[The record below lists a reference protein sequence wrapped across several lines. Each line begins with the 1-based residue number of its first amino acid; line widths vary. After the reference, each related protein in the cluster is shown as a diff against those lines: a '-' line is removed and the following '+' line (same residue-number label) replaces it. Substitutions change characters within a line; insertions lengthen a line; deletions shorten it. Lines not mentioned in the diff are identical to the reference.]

1 MIISKKVYKEHTK
14 NVEFY
19 CDRARE
25 ITSNSATRS
34 AWLERE
40 EELTLDQV
48 WSSMVESIPE
58 FVKRVVAF
66 GKEIPG
72 LNDLNQTDFATIIN
86 TKLFD
91 FFIVSNALLFIAG
104 DSYLYLPHEIRYS
117 RYWMS
122 RVKTRDVTDRLFEFV
137 DELNALFLTGK
148 EKALLVVLLFTMP
161 DVELI
166 EDRDSLR
173 DLNEY
178 YTRALLYEFDVNK
191 RDLAFLGKFRNV
203 WKFVIYIFWLFSFSG
218 LENSSISKQ
227 IRNLIFIFL
236 MFWYQI

>member
-1 MIISKKVYKEHTK
+1 
-14 NVEFY
+14 
-19 CDRARE
+19 
-25 ITSNSATRS
+25 
-34 AWLERE
+34 
-40 EELTLDQV
+40 
-48 WSSMVESIPE
+48 MVESIPE

-86 TKLFD
+86 AKLFD

-104 DSYLYLPHEIRYS
+104 ESYLYLPHEIRYS

-122 RVKTRDVTDRLFEFV
+122 RVKTRDATDRLFEFV

-161 DVELI
+161 DIEPI
-166 EDRDSLR
+166 EDGDSLR

-191 RDLAFLGKFRNV
+191 RDFAFLGKFRNV
-203 WKFVIYIFWLFSFSG
+203 
-218 LENSSISKQ
+218 
-227 IRNLIFIFL
+227 
-236 MFWYQI
+236 